1 MPDADHQPAAGSRRL
16 SGFSVVSGLTLVSRI
31 LGLGRDM
38 LMAGLFGTG
47 WVLDTFTLAFRI
59 PGSFRRL
66 FGEGAMT
73 AAFLPRFVDEDRN
86 VGRAAAS
93 DLFSAMAWRLILWL
107 GLVVTAAE
115 LGLLGVL
122 LVWNLSDRSLLLVQL
137 TMMMLPYSVLI
148 CLAALHCAALNGI
161 QHFLIPALLPVAL
174 NIVWLSGGLLAMLMM
189 ATDADQVR
197 MIAVSVIAGGGVQL
211 GLAVLKTRQ
220 FEVRMSLGVISP
232 EVRQRVG
239 RLFRQMGPV
248 MFGLSIT
255 QFNAMIDSLLAWLLS
270 QPAQSLPNFLEPF
283 RLAEGTTAA
292 MYLGQRMFQ
301 FPLGVFG
308 IALGTVLFPRFARH
322 IASSK
327 TEELGRDILHG
338 LQLVL
343 LVGIPAS
350 VGLWL
355 MAEPLTDL
363 LFRRGAFGVEDAQL
377 TSRMIGAYGFG
388 VWISC
393 GLLIVNRVF
402 YAAGDQLSPARQ
414 GLICVGLNVILDITL
429 LPVLAETA
437 LPVAGVLAMLF
448 QLGLALTLLHRRHL
462 TAGYRAC
469 VPVLWRSVL
478 AAAVMAGCCVMLQRF
493 LTGDDSTPGRL
504 LRVAG
509 PVGVSVG
516 VYWTSLRLTG
526 LTARR
531 LLAEPFE

>member
-1 MPDADHQPAAGSRRL
+1 MPDADDQPAAGSRRL
-16 SGFSVVSGLTLVSRI
+16 RGFSVVSGLTLVSRV

-73 AAFLPRFVDEDRN
+73 AAFLPQFVDADQHG
-86 VGRAAAS
+86 GRAAAS
-93 DLFSAMAWRLILWL
+93 DLFSAVAWQLTLWL
-107 GLVVTAAE
+107 GLLVAIVE
-115 LGLLGVL
+115 LGLFGALVL
-122 LVWNLSDRSLLLVQL
+122 WDLPDRGLLLVQL
-137 TMMMLPYSVLI
+137 TMMLLPYSVLI
-148 CLAALHCAALNGI
+148 CVAALHCAALNGV
-161 QHFLIPALLPVAL
+161 QHFLVPAMLPVAL
-174 NIVWLSGGLLAMLMM
+174 NILWLGGGLLAMLTM
-189 ATDADQVR
+189 ATDADRVR
-197 MIAVSVIAGGGVQL
+197 MIAVSVVFGGTLQL

-220 FEVRMSLGVISP
+220 FAIRMTLDVISG
-232 EVRQRVG
+232 ELRQRVG

-248 MFGLSIT
+248 MFGLSIA
-255 QFNAMIDSLLAWLLS
+255 QMNGLIDSLLAWLLA
-270 QPAQSLPNFLEPF
+270 QPPGVLLNWLEPF
-283 RLAEGTTAA
+283 RLAEGTAA
-292 MYLGQRMFQ
+292 ALYLGQRMFQ

-343 LVGIPAS
+343 LAGIPAS

-363 LFRRGAFGVEDAQL
+363 LFRRGAFGAEDAQL
-377 TSRMIGAYGFG
+377 TARMIGAYSLG
-388 VWISC
+388 VWVSC
-393 GLLIVNRVF
+393 GLLIVNRIF
-402 YAAGDQLSPARQ
+402 FAAGDQLSPARQ
-414 GLICVGLNVILDITL
+414 GLICVGLNVTLNVSL
-429 LPVLAETA
+429 LPILAETA
-437 LPVAGVLAMLF
+437 LPVASVLAMLF

-462 TAGYRAC
+462 TAGYG
-469 VPVLWRSVL
+469 VFFPVLWRSIL

-504 LRVAG
+504 LRVAI
-509 PVGVSVG
+509 PVGMSVG
-516 VYWTSLRLTG
+516 VYWASLRLTG
-526 LTARR
+526 LVPGR